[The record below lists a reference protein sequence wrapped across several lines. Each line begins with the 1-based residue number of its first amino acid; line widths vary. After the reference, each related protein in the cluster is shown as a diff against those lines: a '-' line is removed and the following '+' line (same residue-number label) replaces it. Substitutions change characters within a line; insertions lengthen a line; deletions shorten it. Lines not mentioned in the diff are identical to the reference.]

1 MINAKSIALLAL
13 LVFYFKENFYFS
25 KRSFKRIA
33 FMIFLFI
40 LDFFSVGTYGS
51 FSILIASLK
60 DDPKAKS

>member
-1 MINAKSIALLAL
+1 MLKVYTLLAL